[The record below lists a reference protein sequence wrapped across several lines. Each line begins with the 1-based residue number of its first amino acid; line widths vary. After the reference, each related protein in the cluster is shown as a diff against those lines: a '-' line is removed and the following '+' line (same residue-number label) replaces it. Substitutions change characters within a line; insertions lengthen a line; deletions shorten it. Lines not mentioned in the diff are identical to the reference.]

1 MAIIRIFASGL
12 EILPNFRRYVDRMG
26 GFAPNCRC
34 TLPSFLSVDICDR
47 FAEEFLGF
55 VAILLCSGV
64 SRVLVEVDGQNFSIG
79 FSVAM
84 RINWAKRYIIADLAH
99 GLNDKK

>member
-1 MAIIRIFASGL
+1 MPICGS
-12 EILPNFRRYVDRMG
+12 NG
-26 GFAPNCRC
+26 GFAPNSCC
-34 TLPSFLSVDICDR
+34 TSSSFLSVDICGQFTED
-47 FAEEFLGF
+47 FNGF

-64 SRVLVEVDGQNFSIG
+64 SRVLVEVDGQNFWIG

-84 RINWAKRYIIADLAH
+84 RIDRAKHYTIADLAH